1 MASTERSRPNQ
12 RGSRRQWLTRAAVAC
27 TFAVL
32 AAACGSATE
41 TEATSAADDPTTTSV
56 EAPAETSSPTTQEEP
71 ASDPAEEVE
80 PTDPVAVVW
89 PDGPVVARPGE
100 VDCSAI
106 ADVPAGLQTGSI
118 TSGGLDYAY
127 QWTVPSSYDGS
138 PLPVVLDFHGLDS
151 TGAQQ
156 AEFVG
161 WAALAEAEG
170 FLAVQPDG
178 LPWPGFPRGWEIPQF
193 DTDPG
198 RNDVAMV
205 LDLLDH
211 IAANVCIDPVRIY
224 STGFSMGGIFTSTL
238 VCHLGDVIAA
248 AVSVGGMNHHDACDP
263 SRAVPFLAFHGTDDQ
278 VAPFNGQSN
287 LGLAGSAELDFNEQV
302 QPEVFAEYAAHF
314 GCTDSVDSVVSESVT
329 LTNYMGCDADAEVGF
344 YTVDGGGH
352 TWPGSVVFADE
363 APMLGHT
370 TMEIDALAI
379 AWEFFQRNPLPE

>member
-1 MASTERSRPNQ
+1 MASTEQSRSKQ
-12 RGSRRQWLTRAAVAC
+12 RGSRQQWLTRAVVLC

-32 AAACGSATE
+32 AAACGSAADTVS
-41 TEATSAADDPTTTSV
+41 TADDPTAAAV
-56 EAPAETSSPTTQEEP
+56 EAPAETSPPTTQEP
-71 ASDPAEEVE
+71 AIDPAEEAE
-80 PTDPVAVVW
+80 PPEPIAVAW
-89 PDGPVVARPGE
+89 PDGPVKARPGE

-106 ADVPAGLQTGSI
+106 GDVPAGLQTGSI

-127 QWTVPSSYDGS
+127 QWTVPSSYDGT

-170 FLAVQPDG
+170 FLAVQPEG
-178 LPWPGFPRGWEIPQF
+178 LPWPDFPRGWEIPQF

-198 RNDVAMV
+198 RNDAAMV
-205 LDLLDH
+205 VDLLEH
-211 IAANVCIDPVRIY
+211 VAANVCIDPARIY

-263 SRAVPFLAFHGTDDQ
+263 TRAVPFLAFHGTDDQ

-287 LGLAGSAELDFNEQV
+287 LGLPGSPELDFNEQV
-302 QPEVFAEYAAHF
+302 QPEVFAEFADHF
-314 GCTDSVDSVVSESVT
+314 GCTESVDSAESESVT
-329 LTNYMGCDADAEVGF
+329 LTSYTGCDADAEVGF
-344 YTVDGGGH
+344 YTIDGGGH
-352 TWPGSVVFADE
+352 TWPGSSVFADK

-379 AWEFFQRNPLPE
+379 AWEFFQRNPLPG